1 MFRTTTASKAW
12 SAALAAA
19 LSTGMPVFAAKAK
32 IDMRES
38 APNDESPVRAEIV
51 DKNQQQGEVE
61 IAANLAND
69 ANPAENPRVELPAAL
84 SDAKRPP
91 DKRAAGK
98 INLAQMATFALPS
111 DAARGTSGGPP
122 RPVTQFLQ
130 YQYSYGSESDITY
143 RRDPDLNQAVRDN
156 SLILAPQ
163 VNGYVIYRPS
173 NALEFMLEMMLERE
187 IATQEEP
194 IVMLPNGETQV
205 AQKRSTSLLIDQAFV
220 RFKTLGPFDVT
231 LGRRNFEDDRHWLY
245 DTSLDAI
252 FARTRQGSF
261 IVELTAAR
269 KDRWDLDLLK
279 KTPTGH
285 IDNYMLYV
293 DYRGIE
299 DIKLAG
305 YTIYSHDNAG
315 KEGHPRHMGV
325 RAYGMPSDKFNFWSE
340 LAFLRGK
347 DELQRDFSAY
357 AVDFGGTYRFTEHSL
372 RPSITLGYAYGSGDG
387 NPNDNTNQEFRQTG
401 LQSNEVKSANV
412 SKFKYYGEV
421 LDPDLSNIRILTAD
435 FSFRPAQ
442 NIFIDL
448 VYHQYRLNEIAD
460 EVRNW
465 ALTAQMNQ
473 VDTHLSKEVGKA
485 FDIVLG
491 FRNVFGVRR
500 FGIDLR
506 AGWFFPGKAFLRND
520 GDEENPDIRNAD
532 KGISVLAK
540 FWW

>member
-1 MFRTTTASKAW
+1 MFRPKAFSAKVW

-19 LSTGMPVFAAKAK
+19 LGTGMPAVAAEEGIGMQA
-32 IDMRES
+32 S
-38 APNDESPVRAEIV
+38 APADMSPDRAETAWGSP
-51 DKNQQQGEVE
+51 QQGEVK
-61 IAANLAND
+61 IAANQATG
-69 ANPAENPRVELPAAL
+69 AEAAETPRTEPAAG
-84 SDAKRPP
+84 SNAETPP
-91 DKRAAGK
+91 KKPAAGTR
-98 INLAQMATFALPS
+98 NLGQMATFTLPPA
-111 DAARGTSGGPP
+111 AARGTSGGPP

-130 YQYSYGSESDITY
+130 HQYSYGSESDITY
-143 RRDPDLNQAVRDN
+143 RRDPDLNPAVRDN
-156 SLILAPQ
+156 STILAPQ
-163 VNGYVIYRPS
+163 VNGYVLYRPNS
-173 NALEFMLEMMLERE
+173 SLEFMLEMMLEQE
-187 IATQEEP
+187 IAAQEEP
-194 IVMLPNGETQV
+194 IITLPNGETRV
-205 AQKRSTSLLIDQAFV
+205 AQNRSTSLLVDQAWV
-220 RFKTLGPFDVT
+220 KFKNVGPFDVT
-231 LGRRNFEDDRHWLY
+231 LGRRNFEDERHWLY

-252 FARTRQGSF
+252 FARTKLDNF

-269 KDRWDLDLLK
+269 KDRWNLDLIRNV
-279 KTPTGH
+279 PTGH

-299 DIKLAG
+299 DIRLAG
-305 YTIYSHDNAG
+305 YTIYSQDNAG
-315 KEGHPRHMGV
+315 KEGKPLHMGL
-325 RAYGMPSDKFNFWSE
+325 RAYGMPSNKFNFWSE

-357 AVDFGGTYRFTEHSL
+357 AVDVGGTYRYTEHPL

-387 NPNDNTNQEFRQTG
+387 NPNDKTNKEFRQTG
-401 LQSNEVKSANV
+401 LQSNEIKSAGV

-421 LDPDLSNIRILTAD
+421 LDPDLSNIGIFTAGIG
-435 FSFRPAQ
+435 FRPVQ
-442 NIFIDL
+442 NIFVDL

-473 VDTHLSKEVGKA
+473 VDTDLSKDVGKA
-485 FDIVLG
+485 LDIVVG

-520 GDEENPDIRNAD
+520 GDEENPDIHRAH
-532 KGISVLAK
+532 KGVSMLAK